1 MLSCLATMSRG
12 IFGGVKV
19 SNLRIVYHIVKHGGG
34 SFMLWSCFGAIV
46 TDAFYKVDE

>member
-1 MLSCLATMSRG
+1 MSRG